1 MMTEGWQD
9 AQVHSAHCQIIKK
22 WHRIFNL
29 NNSVAIYP
37 LVSADIL
44 FSWEIYDLDAFSRW

>member
-44 FSWEIYDLDAFSRW
+44 FSWEIYDPDAFSRW